1 MASRRKF
8 IAAGAV
14 AAAAGLAGFGDA
26 PQPADAAAPKGPSD
40 YALAEARHLQKVLP
54 HAQLDDKLVR
64 KIAGD
69 VDSYDPTAAD
79 FRKATLH
86 NWDEPDFVFAAGP
99 KATRR

>member
-1 MASRRKF
+1 MASRRTF
-8 IAAGAV
+8 IAAGTV
-14 AAAAGLAGFGDA
+14 AAAAALAGLADA
-26 PQPADAAAPKGPSD
+26 PQPADAAPPKGPSD

-54 HAQLDDKLVR
+54 HAQLGDALVR

-69 VDSYDPTAAD
+69 VDGYNATAAN

-99 KATRR
+99 KATQR